1 MIEEI
6 HVPLEAICNAV
17 PGALAATV
25 MGYDGVPVDSYEHQD
40 AEGET
45 DVSAL
50 LIEYSCLLGQVK
62 NSAQM
67 FAAGDLKEFS
77 ISSDNLTALIRPI
90 NEEFILALALSSP
103 GYSGKGRF
111 LLRVHAPNLAEFLT

>member
-6 HVPLEAICNAV
+6 REPLETICTAV

-25 MGYDGVPVDSYEHQD
+25 MGYDGVPVDTYEHQD

-67 FAAGDLKEFS
+67 FAAGDLREFS
-77 ISSDNLTALIRPI
+77 ISSENLTALIRPI
-90 NEEFILALALSSP
+90 NEEFFLALALDSP
-103 GYSGKGRF
+103 SHAGKGRF
-111 LLRVHAPNLAEFLT
+111 LLRLHAPNLAEFLT